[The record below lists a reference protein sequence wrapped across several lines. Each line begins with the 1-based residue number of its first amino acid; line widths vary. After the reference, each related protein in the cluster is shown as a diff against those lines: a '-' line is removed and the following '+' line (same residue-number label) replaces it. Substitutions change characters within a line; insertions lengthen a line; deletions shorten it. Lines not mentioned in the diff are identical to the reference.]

1 MEKLH
6 LHQLFQE
13 LGSRLVCPNCK
24 KKIPAQSLN
33 LKDSQGNA
41 CIFEAVCENCGN
53 VANVSALVESRPTQE
68 AQKMNASSR
77 ISTIKSTPITISEI
91 SEMKQTLLDPATSF
105 TELFKSD
112 SDFNNTNFLA

>member
-13 LGSRLVCPNCK
+13 LGSRLVCPHCK
-24 KKIPAQSLN
+24 KKIPAQALN

-53 VANVSALVESRPTQE
+53 IANISALVESRPTQE

-77 ISTIKSTPITISEI
+77 ISTIKNTPITLAEI
-91 SEMKQTLLDPATSF
+91 SEMKKALLHPRTSF
-105 TELFKSD
+105 AELFKSGAGP
-112 SDFNNTNFLA
+112 NTNFLV